1 MKKVSSKVAAA
12 VAAVMSMVIGGNA
25 AAQDAVMTNTVT
37 KTVSW
42 TDLAN
47 WTDPSGEPLTEI
59 PTGATVNVSF
69 PAAPDGISRQ
79 TVKMDVFVNNNA
91 KNVTALGAVSDS
103 PNAEGE
109 DWSRRLILFD
119 NPASTVVD
127 YAAQV
132 TIGNP
137 DGFYGYW
144 SFSRSLG
151 TLILPATDTYTPKLS
166 NLSAKARPTVEVAE
180 AKARLGS
187 VFENGA
193 VRKTGAGELEVGE
206 TTGAGTRFYVSEGD
220 LTLCGS
226 ADGAATPEDG
236 DDLPVPGAALHL
248 DATVGATL
256 VTTNETE
263 HETGR
268 TFVTKWSDVRGN
280 GLYAYHD
287 GKAISGN
294 GQIPFANAP
303 FLNTTDACGR
313 TFVDFGSVLASQKNA
328 GYGPTNCLLRLSQ
341 KLTGC
346 REIFL
351 VASKIA
357 AGSNTSPL
365 GDASVYPFHPGG
377 ANALVSDANYANVE
391 PVREGFILLNG
402 EVTGN
407 EVSWPSHLSVTETQ
421 LAVASFGTTNGIT
434 LSLVGTDRYLNGRAG
449 GWRFGEIVIYTNVLT
464 TAERYAVHH
473 HLQAKWQGVDA
484 ASVGA
489 VVLNPGASVG
499 VPEGR
504 TAKVSELTAIDGT
517 LVKTGAG
524 TLEVGAF
531 SGKTAE
537 TIKSLDVRGGSV
549 KITGLPAV
557 ADTKPADGALLW
569 LDANKKDS
577 FVFTNETG
585 DVDYV
590 GEWHDCRPEQT
601 TVWARLPKDPG
612 GTGEGKDL
620 VKGDG
625 DVPTR
630 IENVVNGLAVVDFGE
645 YKGPN
650 KGGNSFMVVNTPGYA
665 TANAREAF
673 LVQES
678 ASTGRGAIFGYGTG
692 VSMIRSGI
700 TTALL
705 NDTSYGSHL
714 GRNAVMTLNGV
725 QIDPCAPGQAAL
737 TTGTFDVYSVSAQAL
752 LPLTLIGGKD
762 RIGQNSNFG
771 GCQVGEL
778 ILYDRKLTPTE
789 RRQTIAY
796 LMKKWQNR
804 TPQFATAPGALGTT
818 FADDIP
824 ATFDV
829 ADDLEVTSIKG
840 SNGSIVKRG
849 AGTVTLPQTA
859 ETSAG
864 AIQVEEGALVT
875 KFHVEPEIPQPE
887 LHYDAG
893 DESSFVGAF
902 VDGGGQTRLT
912 GFKSTGAR
920 TTQLSTGGTGSSPT
934 NPAVETVEMRT
945 GVLRPCISFG
955 IKGRTTKGDPDGAS
969 HFHSSEFSGDGV
981 PVAECHVIV
990 ADNVAKTS
998 PSYQNLFSNLAQ
1010 PKQYF
1015 NRSSQALLN
1024 ASSAAELRN
1033 GYLAVDGEETAY
1045 TGNLS
1050 AGFHLFSAVPTEA
1063 LPIKRFC
1070 MARDGG
1076 TGGLKISEAIVFT
1089 ETNSVAVRTYLQQR
1103 LMHKWFDTPMPTWD
1117 FSIESVSVAAGATW
1131 RDTAEYMKLFVGEA
1145 TLAGSVEVED
1155 LSVSTA
1161 LTLDGAAMEKG
1172 DLTLAD
1178 GIAISL
1184 AAADASLAVDGT
1196 LTFSGAAA
1204 MTLDDPA
1211 FAKLD
1216 AGEYTVF
1223 EATEI
1228 VGFDPR
1234 AVTLD
1239 ASALATRRI
1248 FSLVPVADD
1257 ETGKVTAVRL
1267 HVEKPGMMLL
1277 VR

>member
-1 MKKVSSKVAAA
+1 MKKVGSKVAAA
-12 VAAVMSMVIGGNA
+12 IAAVMSMVMGGNA
-25 AAQDAVMTNTVT
+25 TAQDAVMTNTVT
-37 KTVSW
+37 KIVSW

-47 WTDPSGEPLTEI
+47 WTDSSGAPLTEV

-69 PAAPDGISRQ
+69 PNAPVGVSRQ
-79 TVKMDVFVNNNA
+79 TEKMDVFVNNNA
-91 KNVTALGAVSDS
+91 KNVTALGGVSDS

-109 DWSRRLILFD
+109 DWSRRRILFD
-119 NPASTVVD
+119 NPASTVQD

-248 DATVGATL
+248 DATVGASL

-303 FLNTTDACGR
+303 FLNTTDACGK
-313 TFVDFGSVLASQKNA
+313 TFVDFGSATAGQKNA

-341 KLTGC
+341 KLTDC
-346 REIFL
+346 REVFL
-351 VASKIA
+351 VASKISA
-357 AGSNTSPL
+357 DATTAPL
-365 GDASVYPFHPGG
+365 GDASVYPFHYGSG
-377 ANALVSDANYANVE
+377 ILISDQVYGTPPENV
-391 PVREGFILLNG
+391 RHGFILVNG

-407 EVSWPSHLSVTETQ
+407 ETPWPSHLSPTETQ
-421 LAVASFGTTNGIT
+421 LAVASFGTTNGVT
-434 LSLVGTDRYLNGRAG
+434 LSLVGTDRYYAGRSG
-449 GWRFGEIVIYTNVLT
+449 GWRLGEVVIYTNVLT

-473 HLQAKWQGVDA
+473 HLQAKWQGADA

-504 TAKVSELTAIDGT
+504 TAKVAELTAINGT

-524 TLEVGAF
+524 TLEVGGF
-531 SGKTAE
+531 SGKTDA
-537 TIKSLDVRGGSV
+537 TVKSLDIRGGSV
-549 KITGLPAV
+549 KITGLPA
-557 ADTKPADGALLW
+557 ADDTKPADGALLW
-569 LDANKKDS
+569 LDANDRTS
-577 FVFTNETG
+577 FVFTNKTG

-612 GTGEGKDL
+612 GASSEGRDL

-630 IENVVNGLAVVDFGE
+630 IENVVNGLAVVDFGA
-645 YKGPN
+645 YKGQG
-650 KGGNSFMVVNTPGYA
+650 KGGNSFMVLNTPSYS
-665 TANAREAF
+665 TANACEAF

-678 ASTGRGAIFGYGTG
+678 SATSRGAIFGYGTG
-692 VSMIRSGI
+692 TSMIRSGI

-762 RIGQNSNFG
+762 RIGQSSAFG

-778 ILYDRKLTPTE
+778 ILYDRKLTPAE

-804 TPQFATAPGALGTT
+804 TPQFATTPGALGTK

-829 ADDLEVTSIKG
+829 VDDLEVTSLAG

-849 AGTVTLPQTA
+849 AGTVALPETTV
-859 ETSAG
+859 TSAG
-864 AIQVEEGALVT
+864 AVLVEEGTLVT
-875 KFHVEPEIPQPE
+875 LFHTEPEIPQP
-887 LHYDAG
+887 LVRYDAS
-893 DESSFVGAF
+893 EPSSFTGKYVGE
-902 VDGGGQTRLT
+902 DGETRVTSLASLGSYSRTLASSKGNGG
-912 GFKSTGAR
+912 AV
-920 TTQLSTGGTGSSPT
+920 T
-934 NPAVETVEMRT
+934 NPAVETVEMRP
-945 GVLRPCISFG
+945 GVSRPCFNFG
-955 IKGRTTKGDPDGAS
+955 YRGGTLASGNGATA
-969 HFHSSEFSGDGV
+969 FHGSCSKTVVEYY
-981 PVAECHVIV
+981 AIV
-990 ADNVAKTS
+990 ADNVASTS
-998 PSYQNLFSNLAQ
+998 PSYQNLFSNIGSPTTYFKRGTGGKLLANDANE
-1010 PKQYF
+1010 KV
-1015 NRSSQALLN
+1015 
-1024 ASSAAELRN
+1024 RN
-1033 GYLAVDGEETAY
+1033 GYLAVDGVKTEY
-1045 TGNLS
+1045 TEALPM
-1050 AGFHLFSAVPTEA
+1050 GFHLFTAVPTEA
-1063 LPIKRFC
+1063 LPISYIC
-1070 MARDGG
+1070 MARESN
-1076 TGGLKISEAIVFT
+1076 TGGLKMSEMIIYDQPNT
-1089 ETNSVAVRTYLQQR
+1089 PEVRTYLQKK

-1117 FSIESVSVAAGATW
+1117 FSIESVSVAEGATW
-1131 RDTAEYMKLFVGEA
+1131 RDTAENMKIFVGEA

-1161 LTLDGAAMEKG
+1161 LTLAGAAMEKG

-1204 MTLDDPA
+1204 VTLDDPA

-1216 AGEYTVF
+1216 EGEYTVF

>member
-1 MKKVSSKVAAA
+1 MKRKICLALALCA
-12 VAAVMSMVIGGNA
+12 VVGWVGLAE
-25 AAQDAVMTNTVT
+25 DAIMTNTVT

-42 TDLAN
+42 TNLVN
-47 WTDPSGEPLTEI
+47 WTDSSGAPLTEI

-69 PAAPDGISRQ
+69 PNAPVGISRQ
-79 TVKMDVFVNNNA
+79 TEKMDVFINTTDDRNS
-91 KNVTALGAVSDS
+91 TALNVVSDA

-109 DWSRRLILFD
+109 DWSRRLILLD
-119 NPASTVVD
+119 NRASTVSD
-127 YAAQV
+127 YPARL

-137 DGFYGYW
+137 DGFHGYW

-151 TLILPATDTYTPKLS
+151 CLILPATGAYTPKLS

-206 TTGAGTRFYVSEGD
+206 TTGAGTRFYVSEGT
-220 LTLCGS
+220 LTLN
-226 ADGAATPEDG
+226 GAATHPSVEPEEG

-263 HETGR
+263 HETGL

-287 GKAISGN
+287 GKAITSG
-294 GQIPFANAP
+294 GAIPFANAP
-303 FLNTTDACGR
+303 FLNTTDASGR
-313 TFVDFGSVLASQKNA
+313 TFVDFGSALASQKTD

-365 GDASVYPFHPGG
+365 GDGDSAVYPFHPGG
-377 ANALVSDANYANVE
+377 ANALVSDANYASVE

-407 EVSWPSHLSVTETQ
+407 EVSWPSHLSPTETQ
-421 LAVASFGTTNGIT
+421 LAVASFGTTNGVT
-434 LSLVGTDRYLNGRAG
+434 LSLVGTDRYLHGRAG
-449 GWRFGEIVIYTNVLT
+449 GWRLGEVVIYTNVLT
-464 TAERYAVHH
+464 TAERYAVHR
-473 HLQAKWQGVDA
+473 HLQTKWQGVDA
-484 ASVGA
+484 ASIGS
-489 VVLNPGASVG
+489 VVLSSGASVG
-499 VPEGR
+499 VPAGR
-504 TAKVSELTAIDGT
+504 TAKVAELTAIDGT

-524 TLEVGAF
+524 VLEVGAF
-531 SGKTAE
+531 SGKTDE
-537 TIKSLDVRGGSV
+537 TVKTLDVRGGSV
-549 KITGLPAV
+549 KIAGLPAV
-557 ADTKPADGALLW
+557 SATKPADGALLW
-569 LDANKKDS
+569 LDANAKSS
-577 FVFTNETG
+577 FVFTNDTG
-585 DVDYV
+585 AVDYV

-612 GTGEGKDL
+612 GASSEGKDL

-645 YKGPN
+645 YKAP
-650 KGGNSFMVVNTPGYA
+650 KTGGNSFMVVNTPGYS

-678 ASTGRGAIFGYGTG
+678 SSTARSAIFGYGTG
-692 VSMIRSGI
+692 VSMIRSGS
-700 TTALL
+700 TSLL

-725 QIDPCAPGQAAL
+725 QIDPCMPGQAAL

-762 RIGQNSNFG
+762 RIGQSSSFG

-778 ILYDRKLTPTE
+778 ILYDRKLTLAE

-796 LMKKWQNR
+796 LMKKWQNK
-804 TPQFATAPGALGTT
+804 TPQFATALEAIGTT

-849 AGTVTLPQTA
+849 AGTVTLPETTA
-859 ETSAG
+859 TSAG
-864 AIQVEEGALVT
+864 AIEVEEGTLVT
-875 KFHVEPEIPQPE
+875 DFHVEPEIPQP
-887 LHYDAG
+887 LFRYDAS
-893 DESSFVGAF
+893 EPSSFTGKYVGE
-902 VDGGGQTRLT
+902 DGETRVTSLANLGSWSRTLSSSKGNGG
-912 GFKSTGAR
+912 AV
-920 TTQLSTGGTGSSPT
+920 T
-934 NPAVETVEMRT
+934 NPAVEMVEMRQ
-945 GVLRPCISFG
+945 GVSRPCFNFG
-955 IKGRTTKGDPDGAS
+955 YRGGTLASGNGATA
-969 HFHSSEFSGDGV
+969 FHGSSTGKS
-981 PVAECHVIV
+981 VAEYYAIV
-990 ADNVAKTS
+990 ADNVASTS
-998 PSYQNLFSNLAQ
+998 PSYQNLFSNIGSPVVYFKRGTDGKLLAADANE
-1010 PKQYF
+1010 KV
-1015 NRSSQALLN
+1015 
-1024 ASSAAELRN
+1024 RN
-1033 GYLAVDGEETAY
+1033 GYIAVDGVETAY
-1045 TGNLS
+1045 TEALPT
-1050 AGFHLFSAVPTEA
+1050 GFHLFTAVPTEA
-1063 LPIKRFC
+1063 LSIGYIC
-1070 MARDGG
+1070 MARETGSN
-1076 TGGLKISEAIVFT
+1076 TGGLKMSEMIIYDQANT
-1089 ETNSVAVRTYLQQR
+1089 PAHRDYLQQK

-1117 FSIESVSVAAGATW
+1117 FSIESVSVAEGATW
-1131 RDTAEYMKLFVGEA
+1131 RDTAEYMKLFAGEA
-1145 TLAGSVEVED
+1145 TLAGAVEVED

-1161 LTLDGAAMEKG
+1161 LTLGGAAEDTG

-1184 AAADASLAVDGT
+1184 AAADASLAVSGT
-1196 LTFSGAAA
+1196 LTFSGAATV
-1204 MTLDDPA
+1204 TLEDPA
-1211 FAKLD
+1211 FAKIA

-1223 EATEI
+1223 AATEI
-1228 VGFDPR
+1228 VGFDPH

-1239 ASALATRRI
+1239 TSALATRKS
-1248 FSLVPVADD
+1248 FSFVTVTDG
-1257 ETGKVTAVRL
+1257 ETGKMTAVKLR
-1267 HVEKPGMMLL
+1267 VMNPGMLL
-1277 VR
+1277 IVR